1 MKRYILFLLA
11 WLPLACLA
19 AIPDVTLYIDVTSPN
34 PQKFAFSV
42 RAGNTPVVVVRC
54 VTNLTT
60 GGAYTGFGSGWTPV
74 LNYFMSDAASA
85 GVIIP
90 GTLDPSTGTITFN
103 TLTNS
108 FPAQGTYFC
117 EVYLNNGPTPKL
129 TIGQGQL
136 IVTRSPSSGSIGALN
151 MSSIVNWDILVSR
164 GTVPWAAGAEPVF
177 FASAA
182 YGIRSYDTNNWTTSY
197 LDELLLRTQF
207 NSTSGQVTT
216 ALGTLT
222 TNLAGEVS
230 RATNAEAII
239 SNAYVA
245 AIAVETSRATNA
257 EAAVS
262 NYVNTEVAVEATRAT
277 NAEAVLEGQIMAI
290 SVSSN
295 TIFSYAAYSN
305 GNSQVDVLAS
315 GLGVTATISGS
326 LVTITVPTGIQ
337 VMLAGVRW
345 DAVNNGSTFT
355 LLLDGYTGS
364 RLASIFQAYRE
375 DTGGQISGAQARMDM
390 TTFNQL
396 LVGGLASGPSACI
409 CQCRFIF
416 L

>member
-1 MKRYILFLLA
+1 
-11 WLPLACLA
+11 
-19 AIPDVTLYIDVTSPN
+19 
-34 PQKFAFSV
+34 
-42 RAGNTPVVVVRC
+42 
-54 VTNLTT
+54 
-60 GGAYTGFGSGWTPV
+60 
-74 LNYFMSDAASA
+74 
-85 GVIIP
+85 
-90 GTLDPSTGTITFN
+90 
-103 TLTNS
+103 
-108 FPAQGTYFC
+108 
-117 EVYLNNGPTPKL
+117 
-129 TIGQGQL
+129 
-136 IVTRSPSSGSIGALN
+136 
-151 MSSIVNWDILVSR
+151 
-164 GTVPWAAGAEPVF
+164 
-177 FASAA
+177 
-182 YGIRSYDTNNWTTSY
+182 
-197 LDELLLRTQF
+197 
-207 NSTSGQVTT
+207 
-216 ALGTLT
+216 
-222 TNLAGEVS
+222 
-230 RATNAEAII
+230 
-239 SNAYVA
+239 
-245 AIAVETSRATNA
+245 
-257 EAAVS
+257 
-262 NYVNTEVAVEATRAT
+262 
-277 NAEAVLEGQIMAI
+277 MAI

-396 LVGGLASGPSACI
+396 LVGGLASGPNACI